1 MSIIIDNDNEEIEV
15 LIPLTLPTGKIRIKQ
30 RSILNEY
37 GIPFFSRQNNFTQSC
52 YIEWQIGYDVIVSE
66 INKLK
71 ETTLQDI
78 NFIGSNGKNKALYE
92 LSEYIYYFYKWNV
105 IDKIE
110 LINLKT
116 FIENINNNDL
126 LDVNNN
132 YSIERGN
139 FINKNIFD
147 IDFLY
152 TQVKYPLLVHKFDK
166 YEIITEIKITE
177 KQRAVGVQP
186 MLYFCFPITELK
198 EILIGR
204 SASQNEKGTFVI
216 NKNNISVFLELL
228 KIFGVLSIS
237 HKNDVLS
244 ILNVILNN

>member
-1 MSIIIDNDNEEIEV
+1 M
-15 LIPLTLPTGKIRIKQ
+15 R
-30 RSILNEY
+30 
-37 GIPFFSRQNNFTQSC
+37 
-52 YIEWQIGYDVIVSE
+52 
-66 INKLK
+66 
-71 ETTLQDI
+71 
-78 NFIGSNGKNKALYE
+78 
-92 LSEYIYYFYKWNV
+92 
-105 IDKIE
+105 
-110 LINLKT
+110 
-116 FIENINNNDL
+116 L
-126 LDVNNN
+126 L
-132 YSIERGN
+132 E
-139 FINKNIFD
+139 
-147 IDFLY
+147 
-152 TQVKYPLLVHKFDK
+152 YPLLVHKFDK

-186 MLYFCFPITELK
+186 MLYFCFPITKLK